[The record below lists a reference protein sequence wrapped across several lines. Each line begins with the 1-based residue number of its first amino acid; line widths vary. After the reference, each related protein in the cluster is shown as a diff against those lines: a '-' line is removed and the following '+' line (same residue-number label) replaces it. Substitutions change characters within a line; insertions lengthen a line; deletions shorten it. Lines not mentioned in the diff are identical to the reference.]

1 MLTALYSQVA
11 GHTFLA
17 LQSSLR
23 QQELPLLVLQQ
34 EPAPQALE
42 ALGVEPLLLEDDAL
56 GDGLLADRA
65 GVEEVFVVALGT
77 DRPPLDTVGPLAQP
91 SPALPTLETLAVEIL
106 AGELQARPEDDLSAV
121 RTFLTKDL
129 HIAGLAVVL
138 ALLLPVDGVQQRA
151 AVVTLETTSVKL
163 LPVHDKFGV

>member
-1 MLTALYSQVA
+1 M
-11 GHTFLA
+11 
-17 LQSSLR
+17 
-23 QQELPLLVLQQ
+23 
-34 EPAPQALE
+34 
-42 ALGVEPLLLEDDAL
+42 EPLLLEDDAL
-56 GDGLLADRA
+56 GNGLLADRA
-65 GVEEVFVVALGT
+65 GVEEVFVVTLGT
-77 DRPPLDTVGPLAQP
+77 DRPPLDIVGPLAQAG
-91 SPALPTLETLAVEIL
+91 PALPTLETLAVEIL

-163 LPVHDKFGV
+163 LPVHDKLCVWKNIFVL